1 MTKPSFSEA
10 FRVWA
15 KLGFINF
22 GGPAAQ
28 IAMMHRMLID
38 ERRWISET
46 RFLHALNYCTLLP
59 GPEAQQLATYIG
71 WLLHRTWGG
80 IVAGGLFILPGFVC
94 IMALSWL
101 YAAHGEVPAV
111 AALFYG
117 LQCAILAIVFQA
129 VVRIGSRALKNRV
142 MVALAAIAFIALF
155 FFQVPFPLVVAA
167 AAAIGFFG
175 HKAAPEFFK
184 GSGHGGGGS
193 GTGAADRVLEDGAEH
208 LTPDAG
214 RAGRLALFGTILW
227 LAPVAA
233 LWALFGWNSTWTQLG
248 VFFSEMAVVTFG
260 GAYAVLAYVAQEAVN
275 HYGWLKPEEMLS
287 GLALAET
294 TPGPLI
300 LVVQFVG
307 FLAGYRDPGTL
318 DPSLAGVLAATL
330 VVWVTFVPSFLW
342 ILVGAPYVERL
353 RGYPQLDA
361 AMTAITAA
369 IVGVILNL
377 AVWFALHVIF
387 AEVAFV
393 DIGWIHLPRP
403 NLATLDPV
411 ALALALASAVAL
423 FRFKRGMV
431 ETLAGSAGLGIAWR
445 LLV

>member
-1 MTKPSFSEA
+1 MTKPSFGEA

-28 IAMMHRMLID
+28 IAMMHRMLVD
-38 ERRWISET
+38 ERRWIGET

-59 GPEAQQLATYIG
+59 GPEAQQLATYVG

-80 IVAGGLFILPGFVC
+80 IVAGSMFVVPGFVC

-101 YAAHGEVPAV
+101 YAVHGEVPAV

-129 VVRIGSRALKNRV
+129 VVRIGGRALKNPA
-142 MVALAAIAFIALF
+142 MVTLAALAFVLLF
-155 FFQVPFPLVVAA
+155 FLKVPFPLVVAS

-175 HKAAPEFFK
+175 HRLAPATFR
-184 GSGHGGGGS
+184 GSGHGGASGG
-193 GTGAADRVLEDGAEH
+193 GAADRILDDGADH
-208 LTPDAG
+208 LTPNLG
-214 RAGRLALFGTILW
+214 HALRVTFIGFGLW
-227 LAPVAA
+227 LGPVAV
-233 LWALFGWNSTWTQLG
+233 LWSTFGWDSTWTQLG

-260 GAYAVLAYVAQEAVN
+260 GAYAVLAYVAQEAVDK
-275 HYGWLKPEEMLS
+275 YGWLTPDEMLS

-307 FLAGYRDPGTL
+307 FLAGYRDPGSL
-318 DPSLAGVLAATL
+318 NPSFAGMLAGTL

-342 ILVGAPYVERL
+342 VLIGAPYVERL
-353 RGYPQLDA
+353 RGLPWLDA
-361 AMTAITAA
+361 ALTAITAA

-377 AVWFALHVIF
+377 AIWFALHVVF
-387 AEVAFV
+387 ADVAFV
-393 DIGWIHLPRP
+393 DYGPLHLPRP
-403 NLATLDPV
+403 TLSSLDPV
-411 ALALALASAVAL
+411 ALVLALAAMIAL
-423 FRFKRGMV
+423 FRFKRGIV
-431 ETLAGSAGLGIAWR
+431 ETLAVSAILGMAWR
-445 LLV
+445 LLA

>member
-1 MTKPSFSEA
+1 MERPGFREA
-10 FRVWA
+10 FRLWA

-28 IAMMHRMLID
+28 IAMMHRMVVD
-38 ERRWISET
+38 ERRWIGET
-46 RFLHALNYCTLLP
+46 RFLHALNFCTLLP

-71 WLLHRTWGG
+71 WLLHRTLGG
-80 IVAGGLFILPGFVC
+80 IVAGSMFVLPGYIC

-101 YAAHGEVPAV
+101 YAVHGEVPAV

-129 VVRIGSRALKNRV
+129 VVRIGTRALKNAA
-142 MVALAAIAFIALF
+142 MVTLAALAFTALF
-155 FFQVPFPLVVAA
+155 FLHVPFPVVVIGAGLV
-167 AAAIGFFG
+167 GFVG
-175 HKAAPEFFK
+175 HRIAPDLFK
-184 GSGHGGGGS
+184 GSGHGGGKGD
-193 GTGAADRVLEDGAEH
+193 GAADRVIEDSADH
-208 LTPDAG
+208 LTP
-214 RAGRLALFGTILW
+214 RAAHAIKVALLGLAMW
-227 LAPVAA
+227 LGPVAL
-233 LWALFGWNSTWTQLG
+233 LWAITGWQSTWTQLG
-248 VFFSEMAVVTFG
+248 VFFSEMAVVSFG

-275 HYGWLKPEEMLS
+275 HYGWLQPEEMLS

-318 DPSLAGVLAATL
+318 DPSLAGMLAATL

-353 RGYPQLDA
+353 RGLPHLDA
-361 AMTAITAA
+361 ALTAITAA

-377 AVWFALHVIF
+377 AVWFALHVVF
-387 AEVAFV
+387 AEVKFV
-393 DIGWIHLPRP
+393 DVGWLSLPRP
-403 NLATLDPV
+403 SPSTLDPV
-411 ALALALASAVAL
+411 ALILALASAIAL
-423 FRFKRGMV
+423 FRFKRGMI
-431 ETLAGSAGLGIAWR
+431 ETLAASAILGMAWK
-445 LLV
+445 LLA

>member
-1 MTKPSFSEA
+1 MTKPSFGEA
-10 FRVWA
+10 FRLWA

-28 IAMMHRMLID
+28 IAMMHRMLVD
-38 ERRWISET
+38 ERRWVSET

-80 IVAGGLFILPGFVC
+80 IVAGGMFVLPGFVC

-101 YAAHGEVPAV
+101 YAVHGEVPAV

-129 VVRIGSRALKNRV
+129 VVRIGSRALRNRA
-142 MVALAAIAFIALF
+142 MVTLAALAFVALF
-155 FFQVPFPLVVAA
+155 FLQVPFPLVVATA
-167 AAAIGFFG
+167 AFIGFLG
-175 HKAAPEFFK
+175 HRLAPDLFK
-184 GSGHGGGGS
+184 GSGHGGGS
-193 GTGAADRVLEDGAEH
+193 GGAVDRVLEDGAAH
-208 LTPDAG
+208 LTPSAG
-214 RAGRLALFGTILW
+214 RTVSVALIGGALW
-227 LAPVAA
+227 LGPVAV
-233 LWALFGWNSTWTQLG
+233 LWATFGWTSTWTQLG

-275 HYGWLKPEEMLS
+275 QYGWLKPEEMLA

-342 ILVGAPYVERL
+342 ILLGAPYVERL
-353 RGYPQLDA
+353 RGLPRLDA
-361 AMTAITAA
+361 ALTAITAA

-387 AEVAFV
+387 AEVRFV
-393 DIGWIHLPRP
+393 DIGWIHLPQP

-411 ALALALASAVAL
+411 ALALALAAAVAL

-431 ETLAGSAGLGIAWR
+431 ETLAASAVLGMAWR
-445 LLV
+445 LFA

>member
-1 MTKPSFSEA
+1 MTKPSFGEA
-10 FRVWA
+10 LRLWI

-28 IAMMHRMLID
+28 IAIMHRMLVD
-38 ERRWISET
+38 ERRWIGET
-46 RFLHALNYCTLLP
+46 RFLHALNYCTLQP

-80 IVAGGLFILPGFVC
+80 IVAGSMFVLPGFVC

-101 YAAHGEVPAV
+101 YAVHGEVPAV

-129 VVRIGSRALKNRV
+129 VVRIGSRALKNRA
-142 MVALAAIAFIALF
+142 MVTLAGLAFVSLF
-155 FFQVPFPLVVAA
+155 FLQVPFPLVVAA
-167 AAAIGFFG
+167 AAAIGFLG
-175 HKAAPEFFK
+175 HRLAPELFQ
-184 GSGHGGGGS
+184 GSSHGGRGDG
-193 GTGAADRVLEDGAEH
+193 GAADRIMDEGADH
-208 LTPDAG
+208 LTPTAARTVG
-214 RAGRLALFGTILW
+214 VALVGGALW
-227 LAPVAA
+227 LGPVAL
-233 LWALFGWNSTWTQLG
+233 LWAAFGWYSTWTQLG

-318 DPSLAGVLAATL
+318 DPSLAGLLAATL

-342 ILVGAPYVERL
+342 ILLGAPYVERL
-353 RGYPQLDA
+353 RGLPRLDA
-361 AMTAITAA
+361 ALTAITAA

-377 AVWFALHVIF
+377 AIWFALHVIF
-387 AEVAFV
+387 AEVPFV
-393 DIGWIHLPRP
+393 DIGPLHLPRP

-411 ALALALASAVAL
+411 ALVLALAAAVAL

-431 ETLAGSAGLGIAWR
+431 ETLVGSAVLGMAWR
-445 LLV
+445 LLA

>member
-1 MTKPSFSEA
+1 MNKPSFVEA
-10 FRVWA
+10 FRLWA

-28 IAMMHRMLID
+28 ISMMHRMVVD
-38 ERRWISET
+38 ERRWIGET
-46 RFLHALNYCTLLP
+46 RFLHALNFCTLLP

-80 IVAGGLFILPGFVC
+80 ILAGSMFILPGYVC

-101 YAAHGEVPAV
+101 YAVHGEVPAV

-129 VVRIGSRALKNRV
+129 VVRIGTRALKNV
-142 MVALAAIAFIALF
+142 AMVTLAALAFVALF
-155 FFQVPFPLVVAA
+155 FLHVPFPVVVIAA
-167 AAAIGFFG
+167 GLTGFFG
-175 HKAAPEFFK
+175 HRMAPDLFR
-184 GSGHGGGGS
+184 GSGHGGGKGD
-193 GTGAADRVLEDGAEH
+193 GAADRVLNDGADH
-208 LTPDAG
+208 LTPNAG
-214 RAGRLALFGTILW
+214 HALRVALIGAVLW
-227 LAPVAA
+227 LGPVAM
-233 LWALFGWNSTWTQLG
+233 LWTAFGWQSTWTQLG

-275 HYGWLKPEEMLS
+275 HYAWVKPEEMLS

-318 DPSLAGVLAATL
+318 DPSLAGFLAATL

-353 RGYPQLDA
+353 RGLPRLDA
-361 AMTAITAA
+361 ALTAITAA

-377 AVWFALHVIF
+377 AIWFALHVIF
-387 AEVAFV
+387 ADVKFV
-393 DIGWIHLPRP
+393 DTGWLTLPRP
-403 NLATLDPV
+403 NFSTLDPV
-411 ALALALASAVAL
+411 ALFLALASAVAL

-431 ETLAGSAGLGIAWR
+431 ETLAASAILGMAWK
-445 LLV
+445 LLA

>member
-1 MTKPSFSEA
+1 MTKPAFGEA
-10 FRVWA
+10 FRLWA

-28 IAMMHRMLID
+28 IAMMHRMVVD
-38 ERRWISET
+38 ERRWIGET
-46 RFLHALNYCTLLP
+46 RFLHALNFCTLLP

-71 WLLHRTWGG
+71 WLMHRTLGG
-80 IVAGGLFILPGFVC
+80 IVAGSMFVLPGYAC

-101 YAAHGEVPAV
+101 YAVHGEVPAV

-129 VVRIGSRALKNRV
+129 LVRIGTRALKNAA
-142 MVALAAIAFIALF
+142 MVTLAVIAFVALF
-155 FFQVPFPLVVAA
+155 FLHVPFPVVV
-167 AAAIGFFG
+167 IGAGLTGFLG
-175 HKAAPEFFK
+175 HRMAPHLFK
-184 GSGHGGGGS
+184 GSGHG
-193 GTGAADRVLEDGAEH
+193 AADRVIEDSADH
-208 LTPDAG
+208 LTP
-214 RAGRLALFGTILW
+214 RAGHAIKVALIGGALW
-227 LAPVAA
+227 LGPVAL
-233 LWALFGWNSTWTQLG
+233 LWSAFGWQSTWTQLG

-307 FLAGYRDPGTL
+307 FLAGYRDPGML
-318 DPSLAGVLAATL
+318 NPSLAGMLAATL

-353 RGYPQLDA
+353 RGVPQLDA
-361 AMTAITAA
+361 ALTAITAA

-387 AEVAFV
+387 AEVPFV
-393 DIGWIHLPRP
+393 QVGWLQVPQP
-403 NLATLDPV
+403 NWRTLDPV
-411 ALALALASAVAL
+411 ALTLALASAIAL
-423 FRFKRGMV
+423 FRFKRGMI
-431 ETLAGSAGLGIAWR
+431 ETLAGSAILGMAWR
-445 LLV
+445 LLA

>member
-1 MTKPSFSEA
+1 MTKPSFGEA
-10 FRVWA
+10 FRLWA

-28 IAMMHRMLID
+28 IAMMHRMLVD
-38 ERRWISET
+38 ERRWVGET

-71 WLLHRTWGG
+71 WLLHRTLGG
-80 IVAGGLFILPGFVC
+80 IVAGSMFILPGFLCV
-94 IMALSWL
+94 MALSWL
-101 YAAHGEVPAV
+101 YAVHGDVPLV
-111 AALFYG
+111 SALFYG
-117 LQCAILAIVFQA
+117 LQAAILAIVFQA
-129 VVRIGSRALKNRV
+129 VVRIGKRALGNRA
-142 MVALAAIAFIALF
+142 MVTLAALAFVALF
-155 FFQVPFPLVVAA
+155 FLQVPFPLVVGTAA
-167 AAAIGFFG
+167 AAGFLG
-175 HKAAPEFFK
+175 HRFAPELFK
-184 GSGHGGGGS
+184 GSGHGGGG
-193 GTGAADRVLEDGAEH
+193 GAADKVLEDGADH
-208 LTPDAG
+208 LTPSTGHTVAV
-214 RAGRLALFGTILW
+214 ALIGGALWLGPVAILW
-227 LAPVAA
+227 II
-233 LWALFGWNSTWTQLG
+233 FGWQSTWTQLG

-275 HYGWLKPEEMLS
+275 QYGWLEPEEMLS

-318 DPSLAGVLAATL
+318 DPSLAGALAATL

-342 ILVGAPYVERL
+342 ILVGAPYIERL
-353 RGYPQLDA
+353 RGLPRLDA
-361 AMTAITAA
+361 ALTAITAA

-377 AVWFALHVIF
+377 AIWFALHVVF
-387 AEVAFV
+387 AEVRFV

-403 NLATLDPV
+403 NWATLDPAAV
-411 ALALALASAVAL
+411 TLALASAIAL
-423 FRFKRGMV
+423 FRFNRGVV
-431 ETLAGSAGLGIAWR
+431 ETLAGAAVLGMAWR

>member
-1 MTKPSFSEA
+1 MTRPSFAEA
-10 FRVWA
+10 ARLWA
-15 KLGFINF
+15 RLGLVNF

-28 IAMMHRMLID
+28 IAIMHRLIVD
-38 ERRWISET
+38 ERRWIGEN
-46 RFLHALNYCTLLP
+46 RFLHALNFCTLLP

-111 AALFYG
+111 AAIFYG

-129 VVRIGSRALKNRV
+129 VVRIGGRALRNRA
-142 MVALAAIAFIALF
+142 MVALAALAFTALF
-155 FFQVPFPLVVAA
+155 FLHVPFPVVIAA
-167 AAAIGFFG
+167 AAAAGFLG
-175 HKAAPEFFK
+175 HRIAPDLFR
-184 GSGHGGGGS
+184 GSGHGAAGG
-193 GTGAADRVLEDGAEH
+193 GAADQVLDSGAGHH
-208 LTPDAG
+208 LPSTRRTIVVALVGGLLWLGPV
-214 RAGRLALFGTILW
+214 ALF
-227 LAPVAA
+227 
-233 LWALFGWNSTWTQLG
+233 WAMLGPSSTWTKLA

-275 HYGWLKPEEMLS
+275 HYGWLAPEEMLS

-307 FLAGYRDPGTL
+307 FLAGYRDPGGL
-318 DPSLAGVLAATL
+318 DPSLAGALAASL

-342 ILVGAPYVERL
+342 ILMGAPYVERL
-353 RGYPQLDA
+353 RGLPRLDA
-361 AMTAITAA
+361 ALTAITAA

-377 AVWFALHVIF
+377 AVWFALHVVF

-393 DIGWIHLPRP
+393 RTGWLHLPKP
-403 NLATLDPV
+403 TWSSLDPAALV
-411 ALALALASAVAL
+411 LALGAAAAL
-423 FRFKRGMV
+423 FRFKRGMI
-431 ETLAGSAGLGIAWR
+431 ETLAVSATLGAAWR
-445 LLV
+445 LLA

>member
-1 MTKPSFSEA
+1 MTKPGFRDA
-10 FRVWA
+10 FRLWA

-28 IAMMHRMLID
+28 IAMMHRMVVD
-38 ERRWISET
+38 ERRWIGET
-46 RFLHALNYCTLLP
+46 RFLHALNFCTLLP

-71 WLLHRTWGG
+71 WLLHRTLGG
-80 IVAGGLFILPGFVC
+80 IVAGSMFVLPGYIC

-101 YAAHGEVPAV
+101 YAVHGEVPAV

-129 VVRIGSRALKNRV
+129 VVRIGTRALKNAA
-142 MVALAAIAFIALF
+142 MVTLAALAFVALF
-155 FFQVPFPLVVAA
+155 FLHVPFPIVVIGAGLV
-167 AAAIGFFG
+167 GFVG
-175 HKAAPEFFK
+175 HRIAPDLFK
-184 GSGHGGGGS
+184 GSGHGGGKGD
-193 GTGAADRVLEDGAEH
+193 GAADRVIEDGADH
-208 LTPDAG
+208 LTP
-214 RAGRLALFGTILW
+214 RAAHAIKVALIGLSLW
-227 LAPVAA
+227 LGPVALLWGA
-233 LWALFGWNSTWTQLG
+233 LGWQSTWTQLG
-248 VFFSEMAVVTFG
+248 VFFSEMAVVSFG

-275 HYGWLKPEEMLS
+275 HYGWLQPEEMLS

-318 DPSLAGVLAATL
+318 NPSLAGMLAATL

-353 RGYPQLDA
+353 RGLPQLDA
-361 AMTAITAA
+361 ALTAITAA

-377 AVWFALHVIF
+377 AVWFALHVVF
-387 AEVAFV
+387 AEVKFV
-393 DIGWIHLPRP
+393 DVGWLSLPRP
-403 NLATLDPV
+403 SLNTLDPV
-411 ALALALASAVAL
+411 SLILAIASAIAL
-423 FRFKRGMV
+423 FRFKRGMI
-431 ETLAGSAGLGIAWR
+431 ETLAASAILGMAWK
-445 LLV
+445 LLA

>member
-1 MTKPSFSEA
+1 MTKPGFRDA
-10 FRVWA
+10 FRLWA

-28 IAMMHRMLID
+28 IAMMHRMVVD
-38 ERRWISET
+38 ERRWIGET
-46 RFLHALNYCTLLP
+46 RFLHALNFCTLLP

-71 WLLHRTWGG
+71 WLLHRTLGG
-80 IVAGGLFILPGFVC
+80 IVAGSMFVLPGYIC

-101 YAAHGEVPAV
+101 YAVHGEVPVV

-129 VVRIGSRALKNRV
+129 VVRIGTRALKNAA
-142 MVALAAIAFIALF
+142 MVTLAALAFVALF
-155 FFQVPFPLVVAA
+155 FLHVPFPIVVIGAGLV
-167 AAAIGFFG
+167 GFVG
-175 HKAAPEFFK
+175 HRIAPDLFK
-184 GSGHGGGGS
+184 GSGHGGGKGD
-193 GTGAADRVLEDGAEH
+193 GAADRVIEDGADH
-208 LTPDAG
+208 LTP
-214 RAGRLALFGTILW
+214 RAAHAIKVALIGLSLW
-227 LAPVAA
+227 LGPVAL
-233 LWALFGWNSTWTQLG
+233 LWGTLGWQSTWTQLG
-248 VFFSEMAVVTFG
+248 IFFSEMAVVSFG

-275 HYGWLKPEEMLS
+275 HYGWLQPEEMLS

-318 DPSLAGVLAATL
+318 NPSLAGMLAATL

-353 RGYPQLDA
+353 RGLPQLDA
-361 AMTAITAA
+361 ALTAITAA

-377 AVWFALHVIF
+377 AVWFALHVVF
-387 AEVAFV
+387 AEVKFV
-393 DIGWIHLPRP
+393 DVGWLSLPRP
-403 NLATLDPV
+403 SMNTLDPV
-411 ALALALASAVAL
+411 ALILALASAIAL
-423 FRFKRGMV
+423 FRFKRGMI
-431 ETLAGSAGLGIAWR
+431 ETLAASAILGMAWK
-445 LLV
+445 LLA